1 VSRGLQIQDIGGK
14 WEEAR
19 GKSTTKG
26 QRQSIGKDIIPIANE
41 FNPLHDHDTRH
52 ATDKGKGLGGAAKAI
67 GKGNVPA
74 PPHK

>member
-52 ATDKGKGLGGAAKAI
+52 AADKGKGLRGAGKEI
-67 GKGNVPA
+67 GKGNA
-74 PPHK
+74 PEPLHK